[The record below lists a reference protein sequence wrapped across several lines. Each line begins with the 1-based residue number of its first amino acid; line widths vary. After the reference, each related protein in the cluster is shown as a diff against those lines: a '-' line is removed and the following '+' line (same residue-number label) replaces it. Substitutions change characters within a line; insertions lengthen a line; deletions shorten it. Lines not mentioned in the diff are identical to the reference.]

1 MRASSFYMRAVRE
14 FYIFFLEID
23 AIFCLQTSSDLVFIE
38 STEDLISLA
47 FEGEFECLTFELFLD
62 IECLEESHACLIGG
76 SFFLCID
83 LLHTFWSDL
92 FRESFRDEVVAS
104 LRRRD
109 FDHLSMSTEIRD
121 IDEELDG
128 EFCWRHISRGFRI
141 AQIYGKCDSLQEII
155 PYPYYIVDKIDVL
168 NLAHLI
174 RIQRFPK
181 DASYT
186 ITELQFYTKC
196 YLIHGSMPELLHLV
210 YYRDLSIFP
219 VQCWIIFI

>member
-1 MRASSFYMRAVRE
+1 MSCFVIASYAKQSRKSKRIFIFVLDRHSRALGIAMTGNIPLFFDLHHNEYLRESISSDVEVHNMRASSFYMRAVRE

-23 AIFCLQTSSDLVFIE
+23 AIFCLQTSSDLMFIQ
-38 STEDLISLA
+38 STEDLISLS

-76 SFFLCID
+76 SFFLGID

-155 PYPYYIVDKIDVL
+155 NSD
-168 NLAHLI
+168 
-174 RIQRFPK
+174 
-181 DASYT
+181 
-186 ITELQFYTKC
+186 
-196 YLIHGSMPELLHLV
+196 
-210 YYRDLSIFP
+210 
-219 VQCWIIFI
+219 